1 VNAAAPTR
9 RPPLEFDVPSSL
21 EAHEPP
27 EARGLSRDAVRMMV
41 AYRREQRVVHA
52 CFRDLARFLE
62 PGDLLVINTSG
73 TLPAAVPAARQ
84 DGTAVELH
92 LSTPL
97 PAGGEPIDLLAAPGA
112 GPVVW
117 IVEVRTAG
125 RGESHSIRTLHRGET
140 LILPEASA
148 MILDAYPPDC
158 GPAAAAPP
166 ESRLWTAELHL
177 HGAVGPYL
185 ERHGHP
191 IRYGYVD
198 REWPMS
204 SYQTVFAMEPGS
216 AEMPSAGRAFTPE
229 LITDLIAHG
238 IDVAPI
244 TLHAGVASIEDHE
257 PPGAEYY
264 RVPEETARRVA
275 LARQAGRRVI
285 AVGTT
290 VVRALESAADE
301 AGGVH
306 AAAGWTRLEVSP
318 ERGVRAVGGLLT
330 GWHEPR
336 ASHLLMLEAV
346 AGRELLDRSYRAAL
360 AEGYLWH
367 EFGDLHLLLP

>member
-1 VNAAAPTR
+1 MNAAAPAR
-9 RPPLEFDVPSSL
+9 RPRLDFDVPPSL

-27 EARGLSRDAVRMMV
+27 EARGLPRDGVRMMV
-41 AYRREQRVVHA
+41 AYRRDQRIVHA
-52 CFRDLARFLE
+52 RFRDLAGFLR

-73 TLPAAVPAARQ
+73 TLPAAVPAVRE

-97 PAGGEPIDLLAAPGA
+97 PAGGDPIDLLAGPESR
-112 GPVVW
+112 PVVW
-117 IVEVRTAG
+117 IVEVRTTG
-125 RGESHSIRTLHRGET
+125 PGESRSIRTLRRGEA
-140 LILPEASA
+140 LLLPEASA
-148 MILDAYPPDC
+148 TILDAYPPDC
-158 GPAAAAPP
+158 GPAAAGPA

-177 HGAVGPYL
+177 NTGVGPYL
-185 ERHGHP
+185 EHQGHP

-204 SYQTVFAMEPGS
+204 SHQTVFAMEAGS

-229 LITDLIAHG
+229 LITELIAHG

-244 TLHAGVASIEDHE
+244 TLHTGVASIEDHE
-257 PPGAEYY
+257 PPGAEFY
-264 RVPEETARRVA
+264 RVPKETARRVA
-275 LARQAGRRVI
+275 LARRSGGRII

-290 VVRALESAADE
+290 VVRALESAADD
-301 AGGVH
+301 AGDVQ
-306 AAAGWTRLEVSP
+306 AAAGWTGLEVSP
-318 ERGVRAVGGLLT
+318 ERGVRAVDGLLT

-346 AGRELLDRSYRAAL
+346 AGRELLDRSYRAAI